1 MSERTPLQAGGGR
14 PARLSRRDFLRAAAG
29 ISIAGWAGKL
39 ALEDLKEARTV
50 HQSRKLMGTVANL
63 TLIAANRESA
73 ETIERAM
80 NACLDR
86 MAELEAVLSRFKA
99 ESQVSTLNRTGR
111 LEGPHPALL
120 ELVRQAG
127 WISGLSGGLFD
138 ITILPVLELYQQ
150 YHAGAGGLPPSAGG
164 LPQGAGGLPP
174 TTEVEAARRKV
185 DYRKLAAGEGEMA
198 FSEPGMGITLDGIA
212 KGYIVD
218 EGVKRLREHGFSNV
232 LVEAGGDLFA
242 ASQPESNRP
251 WRIGIQPP
259 RSGGEELVAE
269 VEISNQAAA
278 TSGDYMQPFTAD
290 FALHHILNPQTGRSA
305 NALSSAT
312 VIAPRLA
319 LADAL
324 ATTLMLMD
332 PAEGLALVSG
342 LGLRAILVKKDLTV
356 LRSQD

>member
-111 LEGPHPALL
+111 LEAPHPALL

-150 YHAGAGGLPPSAGG
+150 YHA
-164 LPQGAGGLPP
+164 GAGGLPP